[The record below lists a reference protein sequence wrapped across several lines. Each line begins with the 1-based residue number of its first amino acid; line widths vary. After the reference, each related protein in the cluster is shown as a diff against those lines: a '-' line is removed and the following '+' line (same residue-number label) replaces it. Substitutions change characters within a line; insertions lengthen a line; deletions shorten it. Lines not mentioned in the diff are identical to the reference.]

1 MGRLPLKLKPMDR
14 GPAKR
19 GDTCRGWCDGRERP
33 ALINKNVDVTMLY
46 LFPGPVPGGLFFAS
60 MVVLD

>member
-1 MGRLPLKLKPMDR
+1 MTTGSSSSRRCRKEADQ
-14 GPAKR
+14 R

>member
-1 MGRLPLKLKPMDR
+1 MDR